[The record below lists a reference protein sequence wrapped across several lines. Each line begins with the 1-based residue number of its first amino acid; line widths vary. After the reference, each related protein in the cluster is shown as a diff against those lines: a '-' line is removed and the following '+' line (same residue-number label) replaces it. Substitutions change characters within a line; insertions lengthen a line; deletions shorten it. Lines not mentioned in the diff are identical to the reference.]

1 MRRPIRYASAPPGSP
16 LRVVFTS
23 DEQLHERVPARPE
36 SIGPLRRAVV
46 RFAAG
51 NGASVCE
58 RDDIALAVT
67 EALGNAVL
75 HAYVG
80 HDHPGAVAVDAWMH
94 ERSLEVVV
102 CDEGNGML
110 SRSDSPGMGIG
121 LALIDRIAEELRFEE
136 MRPGVRVRMTFAIGA
151 R

>member
-1 MRRPIRYASAPPGSP
+1 MAITA
-16 LRVVFTS
+16 

-36 SIGPLRRAVV
+36 SIAPLRKAVV

-51 NGASVCE
+51 NGASAPE

-80 HDHPGAVAVDAWMH
+80 HDRPGPLALDAWMR

-102 CDEGNGML
+102 CDEGNGMTP
-110 SRSDSPGMGIG
+110 RTDSPGLGIG
-121 LALIDRIAEELRFEE
+121 LTLIERIAQQLRFEE
-136 MRPGVRVRMTFAIGA
+136 TRPGVRVRMTFAIGA

>member
-1 MRRPIRYASAPPGSP
+1 MTLTAEEP
-16 LRVVFTS
+16 
-23 DEQLHERVPARPE
+23 LHERVPARPE
-36 SIGPLRRAVV
+36 YIAPLRRAVV

-51 NGASVCE
+51 NGASACQ

-80 HDHPGAVAVDAWMH
+80 HASPGAVAVDARMH

-102 CDEGNGML
+102 RDEGNGML
-110 SRSDSPGMGIG
+110 PRTDGPGLGIG
-121 LALIDRIAEELRFEE
+121 LTLIERIAEQLRFEE
-136 MRPGVRVRMTFAIGA
+136 TRPGVRVRMTFAVGV